1 VQQTKEKTLEYGSK
15 VSLVLVIHFAKIM
28 GYLLENRRLEDG
40 RYAVDIFLNRIKG
53 LDQET
58 EIKGLLHQASLNLT
72 SHSIMYQIESEHDQ
86 LDEKTSI
93 SKTIYIQ
100 FLKQSG
106 SQ

>member
-1 VQQTKEKTLEYGSK
+1 
-15 VSLVLVIHFAKIM
+15 M